1 MPASDDR
8 RSLYAIQSDT
18 SFFGH
23 PRGLATLFFTE
34 MWERFSYYGMRAILI
49 FYMVDKAGHGGLGF
63 GDVEAGSVYGL
74 YVSMVYLLCLGGG
87 WIADRVTGQR
97 RAVLLGG
104 IFIAAGEFCLML
116 PSEASFYA
124 GLVLLMM
131 GTGMLKG
138 NVSTIVGQ
146 LYAKSDVRR
155 DSGFS
160 LFYMGINTGALI
172 SPLICGW
179 VGEKIRG
186 GRGFG
191 MAGLG
196 MLVGLLQYVLGYKYL
211 GTAGLHPAST
221 GDAAR
226 DRKQRNDALL
236 AVGGV
241 IGLVALLAIVSAL
254 GIVPITATEVGDALG
269 WFELAIA
276 IVVFSWLLG
285 GKGWSA
291 EERKRSAA
299 VLVLFVASALFWA
312 SFEQAGSTLN
322 LFAMRNTNRALPF
335 PKPFNLFPATW
346 FQSVQPVF
354 VVSLSP
360 VFAWIWLS
368 LARRKKEPPSPA
380 KFALGLLFAGLAFL
394 LLVPPASRIAYG
406 EQAALWWLF
415 GTYLLQTLGELCL
428 SPIGMSATSKLAPDR
443 AAGFMMGIWF
453 LSIAIGNWLAGN
465 AVSVAAKMSTPTLFS
480 AVAGFSIAAAA
491 VLALLI
497 KPTVRLMSGVK

>member
-1 MPASDDR
+1 MGSSEPK
-8 RSLYAIQSDT
+8 SLDAIRADT

-34 MWERFSYYGMRAILI
+34 MWERFSYYGMRAFLIL
-49 FYMVDKAGHGGLGF
+49 YMVDKVAHGGLGF
-63 GDVEAGSVYGL
+63 GDAKAGSVYGL

-97 RAVLLGG
+97 RAVLIGG
-104 IFIAAGEFCLML
+104 LFIVAGEFCLVL
-116 PSEASFYA
+116 PGEISFYA
-124 GLVLLMM
+124 GLVFLMM
-131 GTGMLKG
+131 GTGLLKG

-146 LYAKSDVRR
+146 LYSRSDVRR

-160 LFYMGINTGALI
+160 IFYMGINLGALI

-179 VGEKIRG
+179 VAENISWRL
-186 GRGFG
+186 GFG
-191 MAGLG
+191 LAGAGMLAGLI
-196 MLVGLLQYVLGYKYL
+196 QYVLGYKHL

-221 GDAAR
+221 GDPAR

-241 IGLVALLAIVSAL
+241 LGAVALLAILSAA
-254 GIVPITATEVGDALG
+254 GVVPITATDVGDALG
-269 WFELAIA
+269 WIELAIA
-276 IVVFSWLLG
+276 VVVFSWLLA
-285 GKGWSA
+285 GKGWSP

-322 LFAMRNTNRALPF
+322 LFAERNTNRILPF
-335 PKPFNLFPATW
+335 PQPFHVFPATW

-354 VVSLSP
+354 VVVLSP
-360 VFAWIWLS
+360 VFAWLWLS
-368 LARRKKEPPSPA
+368 LGRRKKEPPSPA

-394 LLVPPASRIAYG
+394 ILVPPATRVAFG
-406 EQAALWWLF
+406 EQAAIWWLF
-415 GTYLLQTLGELCL
+415 GTYLLQTFGELCL
-428 SPIGMSATSKLAPDR
+428 SPIGLSATSKLAPDR

-465 AVSVAAKMSTPTLFS
+465 AVSLSAKMSTPTLFG
-480 AVAGFSIAAAA
+480 AVAGFSVVAAL
-491 VLALLI
+491 VLTILI

>member
-1 MPASDDR
+1 MATSDDR
-8 RSLYAIQSDT
+8 KSLDAIQADT

-49 FYMVDKAGHGGLGF
+49 LYMVDKVAHGGLGF
-63 GDVEAGSVYGL
+63 GDAKAGSVYGL
-74 YVSMVYLLCLGGG
+74 YTSMVYLLCLGGG

-104 IFIAAGEFCLML
+104 IFIACGEFCLVM
-116 PSEASFYA
+116 PSEVFFYA
-124 GLVLLMM
+124 GLVLLML
-131 GTGMLKG
+131 GTGLLKG

-160 LFYMGINTGALI
+160 VFYMGINTGALI
-172 SPLICGW
+172 APIFCGW
-179 VGEKIRG
+179 VGERISWRW
-186 GRGFG
+186 GFG
-191 MAGLG
+191 LAGLG
-196 MLVGLLQYVLGYKYL
+196 MLAGLIQYVLGGKYL
-211 GTAGLHPAST
+211 GSAGLHPAST
-221 GDAAR
+221 GNPEQ
-226 DRKQRNDALL
+226 DRKQRNNALL
-236 AVGGV
+236 AVGV
-241 IGLVALLAIVSAL
+241 ILGAAALLAVLSSMGVLPISATDVGDVLGWIEL
-254 GIVPITATEVGDALG
+254 GIAVI
-269 WFELAIA
+269 
-276 IVVFSWLLG
+276 VFSWLLG

-322 LFAMRNTNRALPF
+322 LFGERNTNRSLPF
-335 PKPFNLFPATW
+335 PAPFDVFPASW
-346 FQSVQPVF
+346 FQTVQPIF
-354 VVSLSP
+354 VVTLSP
-360 VFAWIWLS
+360 VFAWIWLA
-368 LARRKKEPPSPA
+368 LGRRKKEPPSPA
-380 KFALGLLFAGLAFL
+380 KFALGLLFAGLAFAI
-394 LLVPPASRIAYG
+394 LVPPASRVAFG
-406 EQAALWWLF
+406 EQAAMWWLI

-428 SPIGMSATSKLAPDR
+428 SPIGLSATSKLAPDR

-465 AVSVAAKMSTPTLFS
+465 AVSLTLKMSMPTAFG
-480 AVAGFSIAAAA
+480 AVAMFSVGAAL

-497 KPTVRLMSGVK
+497 KPTVKLMSGVK

>member
-1 MPASDDR
+1 MATSDNR
-8 RSLYAIQSDT
+8 RSLETIQADT

-49 FYMVDKAGHGGLGF
+49 LYMVDKVAHGGLGF
-63 GDVEAGSVYGL
+63 ADDKAGSVYGL

-104 IFIAAGEFCLML
+104 IFIAAGEFCLVM
-116 PSEASFYA
+116 PSEVFFYA
-124 GLVLLMM
+124 GLVCLMI
-131 GTGMLKG
+131 GTGLLKG

-146 LYAKSDVRR
+146 LYAKSDTRR

-160 LFYMGINTGALI
+160 IFYMGINTGALI
-172 SPLICGW
+172 APIFCGW
-179 VGEKIRG
+179 VGEKISWRW
-186 GRGFG
+186 GFG
-191 MAGLG
+191 LAGIGMLAGLI
-196 MLVGLLQYVLGYKYL
+196 QYVLGSKHL

-221 GDAAR
+221 GNPAL
-226 DRKQRNDALL
+226 DRKQRNNALL
-236 AVGGV
+236 AVGGIV
-241 IGLVALLAIVSAL
+241 GAVALLAAL
-254 GIVPITATEVGDALG
+254 SSTGVVPITATNVGDALG
-269 WFELAIA
+269 WIELGIA

-299 VLVLFVASALFWA
+299 VLVLLVASSLFWA

-322 LFAMRNTNRALPF
+322 LFAERNTNRALPF
-335 PKPFNLFPATW
+335 PAPWNLFPASW
-346 FQSVQPVF
+346 FQTVQPVF
-354 VVSLSP
+354 VVTLSP
-360 VFAWIWLS
+360 VFAWIWLA
-368 LARRKKEPPSPA
+368 LGRRKREPSSPA
-380 KFALGLLFAGLAFL
+380 KFALGLLFAGLAFAIL
-394 LLVPPASRIAYG
+394 IPPASRVAYG
-406 EQAALWWLF
+406 EQAAMWWLI

-428 SPIGMSATSKLAPDR
+428 SPIGLSATSKLAPDR

-465 AVSVAAKMSTPTLFS
+465 AVSISVKMSMPTLFG
-480 AVAGFSIAAAA
+480 AVAMFSIGAAF